1 MKLCGRRNTD
11 RTPPARLRDYPQFAP
26 FGRLLP
32 NDLDILLEVI
42 EELVQLSSKAAD
54 L

>member
-1 MKLCGRRNTD
+1 MKRSEMPVSGSRAHLH
-11 RTPPARLRDYPQFAP
+11 DYAQFAP

-32 NDLDILLEVI
+32 NDLDHLLEVI

>member
-1 MKLCGRRNTD
+1 MPVSGSRAHLH
-11 RTPPARLRDYPQFAP
+11 DYAQFAP

-32 NDLDILLEVI
+32 NDLDHLLEVI

>member
-1 MKLCGRRNTD
+1 MKERIVMV
-11 RTPPARLRDYPQFAP
+11 PPYLHDYAQFAP

-42 EELVQLSSKAAD
+42 KELVQLSSKAAD